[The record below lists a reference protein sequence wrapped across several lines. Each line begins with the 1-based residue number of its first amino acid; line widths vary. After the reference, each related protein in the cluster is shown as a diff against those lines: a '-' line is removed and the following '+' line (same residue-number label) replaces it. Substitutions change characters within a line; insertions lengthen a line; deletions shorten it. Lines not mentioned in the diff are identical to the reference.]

1 MKALT
6 LRMLTYIVVIYLFFV
21 FFVYV
26 MQDSY
31 IFLPVKADYGDLS
44 NLKNVEEYRIKVE
57 GIELHGWLVNNEY
70 AKNKLLI
77 YYGGNAED
85 VYWNIMDH
93 YDKKGYAI
101 LLVNYRGYG
110 LSGGKSSEKR
120 LFADARLIHDD
131 ITAKYNPEKV
141 ILYGRSLGS
150 GVAAYLSS
158 VRKVGGLILVS
169 PYDSMVNMAR
179 EQFPI
184 FPVSILL
191 KHRLDSVKHLE
202 NYKGPLCIIY
212 GGSDNVIPNRR
223 TEGLIKNVTGQKE
236 VVLIEGAGHNDIA
249 GFGLYGRTIQKFI
262 GKI

>member
-1 MKALT
+1 MKPLT
-6 LRMLTYIVVIYLFFV
+6 VRMLTYLVAIYLSFAC
-21 FFVYV
+21 FVYV

-31 IFLPVKADYGDLS
+31 IFLPVKAEYGDMS
-44 NLKNVEEYRIKVE
+44 NLENVEEYRIKTE
-57 GIELHGWLVNNEY
+57 GIDLHGWLVNKGY
-70 AKNKLLI
+70 VKDKLVI

-93 YDKKGYAI
+93 YDKAGYAI

-120 LFADARLIHDD
+120 IFADAELIHDD
-131 ITAKYNPEKV
+131 VTAKYSPEKV
-141 ILYGRSLGS
+141 IFYGRSLGS
-150 GVAAYLSS
+150 GVAAYMSS
-158 VRKVGGLILVS
+158 VRQVAGMILVS

-191 KHRLDSVKHLE
+191 KHRFDSVKYLE
-202 NYKGPLCIIY
+202 NYRGPLCIIY
-212 GGSDNVIPNRR
+212 GGRDNIIPNRR
-223 TEGLIKNVTGQKE
+223 TEALIKNIKGQKD
-236 VVLIEGAGHNDIA
+236 VVLIEGADHNDIA
-249 GFGLYGRTIQKFI
+249 GFGLYGRTVQKFI

>member
-1 MKALT
+1 MNT
-6 LRMLTYIVVIYLFFV
+6 MILRILIYPVAIYLLFAFL
-21 FFVYV
+21 VYV
-26 MQDSY
+26 RQDSY
-31 IFLPVKADYGDLS
+31 IFFPTKAEYGDMS
-44 NLKNVEEYRIKVE
+44 NLKNVEEYRIKIE
-57 GIELHGWLVNNEY
+57 GIELHGWLVNKEY
-70 AKNKLLI
+70 AKDKLLI

-85 VYWNIMDH
+85 VYWNIMEH

-120 LFADARLIHDD
+120 IFADAELIHDD
-131 ITAKYNPEKV
+131 VTAKYNPEKV

-158 VRKVGGLILVS
+158 VRKVAGMILVS

-184 FPVSILL
+184 FPVGIML
-191 KHRLDSVKHLE
+191 KHRFDSVRYLE

-212 GGSDNVIPNRR
+212 GGRDNIIPNRR
-223 TEGLIKNVTGQKE
+223 TEALIKNITGQKD
-236 VVLIEGAGHNDIA
+236 VVLIKGAGHNDIA
-249 GFGLYGRTIQKFI
+249 GSGLYGRTVQKFI

>member
-6 LRMLTYIVVIYLFFV
+6 VRMLTYIVAIYLSLAFLI
-21 FFVYV
+21 YI

-31 IFLPVKADYGDLS
+31 IFFPVRADYGDLS
-44 NLKNVEEYRIKVE
+44 NFKNVEEYRLEDGKVE
-57 GIELHGWLVNNEY
+57 LRGWLVNKEY
-70 AKNKLLI
+70 AGDKLLI

-85 VYWNIMDH
+85 VYGNIMEH

-110 LSGGKSSEKR
+110 LSGGKSSEKS
-120 LFADARLIHDD
+120 LFADAGLIYDD
-131 ITAKYNPEKV
+131 ITSKYKPEKV

-158 VRKVGGLILVS
+158 VRKVTGMILVS
-169 PYDSMVNMAR
+169 PYDSMINMAR
-179 EQFPI
+179 ERFRI
-184 FPVSILL
+184 FPVSIMLR
-191 KHRLDSVKHLE
+191 HRFDSVKYLK
-202 NYKGPLCIIY
+202 NYRGPLCIIY
-212 GGSDNVIPNRR
+212 GGSDNIVPGRR
-223 TEGLIKNVTGQKE
+223 TKALIEHIRGPKE

-249 GFGLYGRTIQKFI
+249 GFELYERTVQKFI

>member
-6 LRMLTYIVVIYLFFV
+6 LRMLTYIVAIYLSFASLI
-21 FFVYV
+21 YV

-31 IFLPVKADYGDLS
+31 IFFPVKADYGDLS
-44 NLKNVEEYRIKVE
+44 NFKNVEEYRIKVE
-57 GIELHGWLVNNEY
+57 GIELRGWLVNKEY
-70 AKNKLLI
+70 SRDKLII

-110 LSGGKSSEKR
+110 LSGGKCSEKR
-120 LFADARLIHDD
+120 LFADAELIYDD
-131 ITAKYNPEKV
+131 IIAKYKPEVV

-158 VRKVGGLILVS
+158 VRKADGMILVS

-179 EQFPI
+179 EQFRI
-184 FPVSILL
+184 FPVSIMLR
-191 KHRLDSVKHLE
+191 HRFDSVKYLKK
-202 NYKGPLCIIY
+202 YKGPLCIIY
-212 GGSDNVIPNRR
+212 GGSDNIIPNRR
-223 TEGLIKNVTGQKE
+223 TEALIENISGPKE
-236 VVLIEGAGHNDIA
+236 VVLIEGADHNDIA
-249 GFGLYGRTIQKFI
+249 GFELYGRTVQKFI